1 MVYFSLIL
9 IFYAVHAQVTVDDA
23 QSTRPLAEQ
32 KRCNKAQWGDSSD
45 DEVLVVGDGESGDD
59 EDDQVRHLVRH
70 HGEEVERRDEGD
82 DTTY

>member
-1 MVYFSLIL
+1 MFYFSLIL

-32 KRCNKAQWGDSSD
+32 IRCNKAQCGVNSD
-45 DEVLVVGDGESGDD
+45 DEVLVGDGESGDD

-70 HGEEVERRDEGD
+70 QGEEVERHEEGD
-82 DTTY
+82 DATY